1 MEWRRHIRRKN
12 DQINPK
18 EHLEYETQMKIHG
31 KKNKVGYVQEVR
43 KDVMQKEC
51 GPWEEIR

>member
-12 DQINPK
+12 EQINAK